1 MNRLALILMML
12 AIAGCAGKD
21 EGKIAASG
29 TIEGTNV
36 TVGSKVGGHV
46 IDLRVEEGSFVKKG
60 DTLAFIE
67 DTEYRFAY
75 LQAVANEEAVLAQYN
90 LALGGSR
97 KEDVLQG
104 EANFQSAQKDLDRAK
119 ELLSSMSISQKQ
131 YDDTYVRF
139 VSAEQTYNK
148 LLQGLRPE
156 EIQAAR
162 ARRNQA
168 AAQTQQALARLR
180 DCVILAPAN
189 GTITL
194 RAVEQGELVVPGSS
208 VFTITLLNK
217 VNLMIYIAEGDLG
230 KIRLG
235 QKANVTIDSFKEKSF
250 EGSVIFI
257 SPVAEFTPKNVQT
270 RDERTKLVFGV
281 KIQVD
286 NPYGVL
292 KPGLPADALLDTD
305 LSSIK

>member
-1 MNRLALILMML
+1 MKRIVAFLVSAML
-12 AIAGCAGKD
+12 AGCSGGD
-21 EGKIAASG
+21 DGKIAASG

-36 TVGSKVGGHV
+36 TVSTKVGGHV
-46 IDLRVEEGSFVKKG
+46 MELRVEEGSFVKKG
-60 DTLAFIE
+60 DTLAVIE
-67 DTEYRFAY
+67 NTDYRLTY
-75 LQAVANEEAVLAQYN
+75 LQMSANEEAVVAQYN

-131 YDDTYVRF
+131 YDDTYLRF
-139 VSAEQTYNK
+139 VTAEQSYNK

-168 AAQTQQALARLR
+168 AAQTEQARARLN
-180 DCVILAPAN
+180 DCVVLAPAN
-189 GTITL
+189 GTVTL
-194 RAVEQGELVVPGSS
+194 RAVETGELVVPGAHL
-208 VFTITLLNK
+208 FRITLLNK

-235 QKANVTIDSFKEKSF
+235 QKANVSIDSFEEKSF
-250 EGSVIFI
+250 EGSVIYI

-292 KPGLPADALLDTD
+292 KPGLPADALLDTE
-305 LSSIK
+305 LSTIE